1 MAQLSYV
8 TTLSHA
14 TPGAVTAVTDMDVF
28 VDAFGQATLY
38 ATSRSGQAITAYS
51 VEAGAQAG
59 LIDTQ
64 YLTEDTTALELMI
77 FDGGLKAVTLGPH
90 MDGPLVFQVAA
101 DGRIENTPVTL
112 THMTSAEGF
121 SDIVLTDTTGGTY
134 IYATDRVEGRIKA
147 YQLDAE
153 GAVLP
158 LAQTASPEASAGL
171 IVARSGSD
179 SHLIAVGPDGDQ
191 ITSYQVGPDGDLQA
205 SGSVG
210 VIEGLGLAG
219 VSALAQAT
227 LPDSTY
233 IVVAAQG
240 SSSLSVLHMNSDGAL
255 TPVDH
260 VLDDLNTRFQSVTS
274 VEVVTLG
281 DQVFV
286 LAGGRD
292 DGVSLF
298 QLLPGGRLLHHAT
311 MADTFAASLANVSSV
326 AASAQG
332 GHLEIFAA
340 SHTEQGITQLTFD
353 PGPLAAT
360 QLGDAGNDTLTGT
373 AHGEVIFGGDGD
385 DHLNGQ
391 AGNDILMDGN
401 GADHLTGGAGQDIFV
416 MAADGITDTIA
427 DFNPDQDVLD
437 LSAYRML
444 RNIGQLVFETRP
456 DGAILTFRDE
466 TLRIIS
472 ADQRPLDA
480 GDLLHPGLI
489 NLSRVPVS
497 VPGDQ
502 ITFIGKTTADF
513 ITGNKAAN
521 YISAGTGDD
530 RVFGMDGSDR
540 LIGGFGL
547 DFLDGGLGDDVLLGD
562 GVDGMF
568 DPVAGQVFRVY
579 QATLDR
585 LPDGAGHLGW
595 TKALLS
601 GVSTLLQVGEA
612 FVASSEFQDRYG
624 ATSDTDFVTLLYHN
638 VLGRAP
644 DAGGLQGWLDRL
656 GGGQSRA
663 EVVLGFSESAEFID
677 TSEAGAL
684 AFSRAGHLSGWSDDL
699 FRLYQATLDR
709 APDVAGLQ
717 GWAGELADGVA
728 YLDVVSGFVASP
740 EFQDRYGATSDT
752 DFVTL
757 LYHNVLG
764 RAPDAGGLQGWLDR
778 LDGGGQS
785 RAEVVRGFAQS
796 TEFRANTAEA
806 LASWMRANVAGD
818 TLVGGQGENVLFGGF
833 GADQFVFDAGMPGRH
848 EIVDMDPWDQ
858 VLLEGFSYTTPA
870 EALAALTRT
879 GPDTSLSEAG
889 TEIIFRNI
897 QPEMF
902 NEHMFEIV

>member
-1 MAQLSYV
+1 M
-8 TTLSHA
+8 
-14 TPGAVTAVTDMDVF
+14 PGAPAAP
-28 VDAFGQATLY
+28 DAPTVITGEANTTNEDQAAPSLISPQTNDAQDAPVATGTGQA
-38 ATSRSGQAITAYS
+38 ASDPAAQPASQPDMQAA
-51 VEAGAQAG
+51 
-59 LIDTQ
+59 
-64 YLTEDTTALELMI
+64 YLTDGFWADFGAARHAFDTSTSNVITVYLDAL
-77 FDGGLKAVTLGPH
+77 T
-90 MDGPLVFQVAA
+90 A
-101 DGRIENTPVTL
+101 DGQRL
-112 THMTSAEGF
+112 AEWALQAWEAVA
-121 SDIVLTDTTGGTY
+121 DIRFQAVSNASGAMIRFDDDQSGAYANYAAAGTDTTTAWVNVSTGWLSAYGTQIDDHTFLTYLHEIGHALGLGHQGDYNGSATYGSDNIFAKDSYQWSLMSYFSQSENWSVNASFARPVTPMLVDIIAIQDLYGAPDAASSATSGDTIYGLGHNQSGYMKVLMDAVHLGQDPADDYGG
-134 IYATDRVEGRIKA
+134 GN
-147 YQLDAE
+147 
-153 GAVLP
+153 
-158 LAQTASPEASAGL
+158 LAQT
-171 IVARSGSD
+171 IYD
-179 SHLIAVGPDGDQ
+179 VGG
-191 ITSYQVGPDGDLQA
+191 
-205 SGSVG
+205 
-210 VIEGLGLAG
+210 
-219 VSALAQAT
+219 
-227 LPDSTY
+227 
-233 IVVAAQG
+233 
-240 SSSLSVLHMNSDGAL
+240 
-255 TPVDH
+255 
-260 VLDDLNTRFQSVTS
+260 
-274 VEVVTLG
+274 
-281 DQVFV
+281 
-286 LAGGRD
+286 
-292 DGVSLF
+292 
-298 QLLPGGRLLHHAT
+298 
-311 MADTFAASLANVSSV
+311 
-326 AASAQG
+326 
-332 GHLEIFAA
+332 
-340 SHTEQGITQLTFD
+340 
-353 PGPLAAT
+353 
-360 QLGDAGNDTLTGT
+360 
-373 AHGEVIFGGDGD
+373 
-385 DHLNGQ
+385 
-391 AGNDILMDGN
+391 
-401 GADHLTGGAGQDIFV
+401 
-416 MAADGITDTIA
+416 TDTITFSDDTHKQRVDLRPEALSDVYGLRGNLVIARDTLIENFNAGRGSDTVIGNQA
-427 DFNPDQDVLD
+427 DN
-437 LSAYRML
+437 R
-444 RNIGQLVFETRP
+444 I
-456 DGAILTFRDE
+456 DGGF
-466 TLRIIS
+466 
-472 ADQRPLDA
+472 
-480 GDLLHPGLI
+480 GDD
-489 NLSRVPVS
+489 S
-497 VPGDQ
+497 
-502 ITFIGKTTADF
+502 
-513 ITGNKAAN
+513 ITG
-521 YISAGTGDD
+521 D
-530 RVFGMDGSDR
+530 MGSDH